1 MTVRTRLPAA
11 ERRALL
17 LDCALRAFARGTYRG
32 TTTAEIARAAGVT
45 EPVLYKHFPSKRDLY
60 IACLEAA
67 WERTQARWAEA
78 MEAEDDP
85 AEWLPAMGR
94 ATYGTEEHALVANVW
109 LQALGEASEDTEIRR
124 SLRRR
129 VRVIHGFVA
138 DAVRRAQETGALRDE
153 LDPVAEAW
161 LFIATGLLGAV
172 GVRLG
177 GLLGDDVEAIR
188 AARRDWLRLEA
199 Y

>member
-67 WERTQARWAEA
+67 WERSQARWAEA

-129 VRVIHGFVA
+129 VRAIHRFIA
-138 DAVRRAQETGALRDE
+138 DAVRAAQEAGALRRE

-177 GLLGDDVEAIR
+177 GLLDDDVEAIR
-188 AARRDWLRLEA
+188 SARRDWLRLSA
-199 Y
+199 